1 MEFENP
7 EKAAEG
13 ARAIVIVTEWDLFK
27 TYDYDHFYTVME
39 QPSHIF
45 DGRNL
50 LDEEKMAES
59 KFNYHR
65 IGRRFDWWTYNNIIV
80 EKCSNLCFEIEFIF
94 G

>member
-1 MEFENP
+1 MWKEEFRSRLVEFESP

-13 ARAIVIVTEWDLFK
+13 ARAIVIVTEWDVFK

-59 KFNYHR
+59 KFSYHR
-65 IGRRFDWWTYNNIIV
+65 IGKPF
-80 EKCSNLCFEIEFIF
+80 SS
-94 G
+94 